1 MEKVVCVDL
10 RRFDPESRDHGVG
23 AYLERLSFMPSA
35 LCFLNFHVMFVLEY
49 EGICDKELDPIS
61 VGQNG
66 TPCPDRWT
74 VRAFHSLVQTIR
86 GMGIEVYFGLL
97 ANTTSPVWHNT
108 AYEWTHPELLQTS
121 VGGERVWGNAVN
133 VLKRFDDGR
142 YLDEVIAR
150 NLGHIFRDFGFDAYV
165 AGDGMLG
172 LRGPRD
178 TLRETD
184 FSRDMVEQ
192 FSQHSSIEVD
202 GRLDYE
208 GRRRFISE
216 GFYDEWVDFWCWRWA
231 CHVGRIHDAIAVYGA
246 SFMALDAWSRSPE
259 ECRRLFGID
268 YRMLCDKGL
277 EKVFVRCGESS
288 KWRKH
293 REGEYAR
300 QDCSMYTIMAH
311 ALYEPR
317 LSYLWVQPT
326 ANVPEF
332 WNTVQDLPQVSRREL
347 SAYFALHVMSD
358 EDGCW
363 KKALDGV
370 CIIWGN
376 DLSHEDWTWL
386 ASGWESV
393 MEWNAS
399 FLKPFGPVLLV
410 PDSTSSKPGSHM
422 LFARLYDAG
431 LPISCA
437 MHMDQAKA
445 GHVFITFDEDVA
457 TRMPGAFHFDG
468 ERFHLDGCHM
478 SFLQGVEKI
487 LQRCGISHAAC
498 RWHAFMASQSLL
510 YMCIENAESLEPVRQ
525 SLTIQGKSTCV
536 TVPPDGVACAQMAI

>member
-358 EDGCW
+358 DGW
-363 KKALDGV
+363 
-370 CIIWGN
+370 
-376 DLSHEDWTWL
+376 
-386 ASGWESV
+386 
-393 MEWNAS
+393 
-399 FLKPFGPVLLV
+399 
-410 PDSTSSKPGSHM
+410 
-422 LFARLYDAG
+422 R
-431 LPISCA
+431 
-437 MHMDQAKA
+437 MH
-445 GHVFITFDEDVA
+445 
-457 TRMPGAFHFDG
+457 
-468 ERFHLDGCHM
+468 HLG
-478 SFLQGVEKI
+478 Q
-487 LQRCGISHAAC
+487 
-498 RWHAFMASQSLL
+498 
-510 YMCIENAESLEPVRQ
+510 
-525 SLTIQGKSTCV
+525 
-536 TVPPDGVACAQMAI
+536 